1 VEATLAKIKELPAY
15 VKHAPAAF
23 KEHINAIQ
31 AIEDPY
37 EQGKAVGEL
46 MGQELPVG
54 GAVGKIA
61 SKLGRWG
68 KVAKPKKRQERIGDK
83 GGVEKVKWVKGS
95 GKVKQGAA
103 EKTSKV
109 PVGRRG
115 NPINVVEGTNLPTII
130 NGRKFTGHA
139 LDSMQSRGFIPTIV
153 ENIIKH
159 PTKVI
164 TGKTS
169 GTTVYIG
176 EKLKVVLNNAGDVIT
191 VIPQ

>member
-1 VEATLAKIKELPAY
+1 
-15 VKHAPAAF
+15 
-23 KEHINAIQ
+23 
-31 AIEDPY
+31 
-37 EQGKAVGEL
+37 
-46 MGQELPVG
+46 
-54 GAVGKIA
+54 
-61 SKLGRWG
+61 
-68 KVAKPKKRQERIGDK
+68 
-83 GGVEKVKWVKGS
+83 VKGS

-103 EKTSKV
+103 EKISKV